1 MTELAAPQ
9 ISSLMEALP
18 GIAAVLRS
26 PVATAIV
33 DLIRAGVGLR
43 DFRLEDA
50 EELLKF
56 GVRRNLLDEA
66 EAEQV
71 LAEVREAVGKSGK
84 KQPEPRSAAPKPK
97 PVPQPPRKP
106 APLRVASSGKPAQP
120 PPKAPPPKAAAK
132 PVAKKAATKKAAPA
146 PRKAPAKKAA
156 PKKAPAHKAAAKKAA
171 PKKTAPRKGA
181 ARKAASGKAA
191 KKRR

>member
-84 KQPEPRSAAPKPK
+84 KPPEPRPAPRTKPI
-97 PVPQPPRKP
+97 PQPARKP
-106 APLRVASSGKPAQP
+106 APLRVASSKGPP
-120 PPKAPPPKAAAK
+120 PPKPPAPKPAAKAAPKKAAPKK
-132 PVAKKAATKKAAPA
+132 PSAPAVAKATKKAAKKPA
-146 PRKAPAKKAA
+146 AKGPKKAA
-156 PKKAPAHKAAAKKAA
+156 PKKAAKKPATKSPKRAA
-171 PKKTAPRKGA
+171 PKKA
-181 ARKAASGKAA
+181 ARK
-191 KKRR
+191 RR